1 MMIERVAL
9 LIESWDGLPVSP
21 IHSAKK
27 DMEDWY
33 SFLTSS
39 LGGAWSEHEIKP
51 LHSPIKKS
59 CLSKISLFAQKCDYL
74 FIAYSGH
81 GGRNSKGDYINIHDG
96 EILYLREILNAISN
110 KCSATIILDACRS
123 IRQLQEQVEFITND
137 YEEDY
142 NLYAAQII
150 WNKAF
155 IRLKKNIV
163 IIQSCS
169 AGQSANS
176 GAYISNNGFFTEALI
191 ESAKEWSKHV
201 GNGAVL
207 NTYQAFYIATN
218 YMNRK
223 YGGLINSQDP
233 QYTPSINITF
243 PFAVNARITTSL
255 FYPRML

>member
-1 MMIERVAL
+1 MLGRVAL
-9 LIESWDGLPVSP
+9 LIESWDGLSVSP

-39 LGGAWSEHEIKP
+39 LGGAWNEQEIRL
-51 LHSPIKKS
+51 LHSPVKKS
-59 CLSKISLFAQKCDYL
+59 CLNKISLSAQKYDYL

-96 EILYLREILNAISN
+96 EILYLREILNAISG

-123 IRQLQEQVEFITND
+123 LRQLQEQVQFKISY

-142 NLYAAQII
+142 NLYASQII

-155 IRLKKNIV
+155 SCLKKNIV

-169 AGQSANS
+169 AGQFANS
-176 GAYISNNGFFTEALI
+176 GAYASNNGFFTEALV
-191 ESAKEWSKHV
+191 ESAKEWSKYVKH
-201 GNGAVL
+201 GAVL
-207 NTYQAFYIATN
+207 NTYEAFCIATN

-223 YGGLINSQDP
+223 YGGLINSQIP
-233 QYTPSINITF
+233 QYTSLKNIAF

-255 FYPRML
+255 FYPQML